1 MAIALHLCH
10 RKTRPDLFFSDSVA
24 GKASLNR
31 RKLLS
36 VRCSCDSSSTA
47 AVEPEFDAK
56 VFRKNYNCRGFG
68 HKEATLELMN
78 RDYTGDIFKTL
89 KANGLEYTLGN
100 VTVKLAEAHGFC
112 WGVERAVQI
121 AYEARK
127 QFRDEK
133 AIGGK
138 VERIPREGGRQRQF
152 EMVHKGDVV
161 ILPAFGAGGVDEML
175 TSTNKGLEHCG
186 EAQERRLHFNHG
198 VTADASTP
206 DKVIEDFLIR
216 VFHIKSQECLQLA

>member
-36 VRCSCDSSSTA
+36 VRCSCDCSSTA

-78 RDYTGDIFKTL
+78 RDYTGFGSPTRSSIIQRSISDWRKGRENSERGR
-89 KANGLEYTLGN
+89 A
-100 VTVKLAEAHGFC
+100 AEA
-112 WGVERAVQI
+112 I
-121 AYEARK
+121 
-127 QFRDEK
+127 
-133 AIGGK
+133 
-138 VERIPREGGRQRQF
+138 
-152 EMVHKGDVV
+152 
-161 ILPAFGAGGVDEML
+161 
-175 TSTNKGLEHCG
+175 
-186 EAQERRLHFNHG
+186 
-198 VTADASTP
+198 
-206 DKVIEDFLIR
+206 
-216 VFHIKSQECLQLA
+216 